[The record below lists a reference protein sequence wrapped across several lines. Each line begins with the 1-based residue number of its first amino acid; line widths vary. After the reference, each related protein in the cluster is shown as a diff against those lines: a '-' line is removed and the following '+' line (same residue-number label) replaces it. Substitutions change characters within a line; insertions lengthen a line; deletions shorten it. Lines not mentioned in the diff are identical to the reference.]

1 MLERRGGV
9 KQRSILFGQYQIA
22 VVAVPMDGGKIT
34 FNVNGRAFTEGGQS
48 FSSLLV
54 FDSLG
59 RAVLFVNIASR
70 RMRIENRSD

>member
-1 MLERRGGV
+1 VRFAGFMLESRGGV

-22 VVAVPMDGGKIT
+22 VVAVPMDGGEINFQCEWT
-34 FNVNGRAFTEGGQS
+34 SIYRGGQS

-54 FDSLG
+54 FESFG

-70 RMRIENRSD
+70 